1 MTDIGKEMLR
11 KQDQLA
17 TIWKYK
23 KLPSLTSYMQ
33 RQEYE

>member
-17 TIWKYK
+17 AIWKYK
-23 KLPSLTSYMQ
+23 KTTFLNELYAKT
-33 RQEYE
+33 RI